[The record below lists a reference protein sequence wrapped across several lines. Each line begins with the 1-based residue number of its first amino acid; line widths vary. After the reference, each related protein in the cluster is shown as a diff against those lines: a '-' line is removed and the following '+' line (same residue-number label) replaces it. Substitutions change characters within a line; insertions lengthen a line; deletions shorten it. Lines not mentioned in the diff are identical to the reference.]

1 MVDFNNKTILILGLV
16 LGGVYSLYCNQSEL
30 AYAIFGGLVGY
41 LSKDTVLLKEDNDG
55 DKIV

>member
-30 AYAIFGGLVGY
+30 AFAIFGGLVGY